1 MTDCYTELPENI
13 FMFLKDFPSY
23 SFLDVSFGALRL
35 KFSSPLFFFLIFPF
49 SFLLLSYTSR
59 SADLIFAMRGVYEQD

>member
-1 MTDCYTELPENI
+1 MTDCYTELPGNI

-59 SADLIFAMRGVYEQD
+59 SADLNFSFRGAYE